1 MIVADCS
8 IIARLIIGI
17 GDTERV
23 DALWARDSDW
33 VAPTLW
39 AAELASVLLKYERAG
54 KLPSNIANE
63 HARRAS
69 SLLAHQSH
77 LVSIDRA
84 LETAR
89 RTTCSSYDSYYVA
102 LAEDLAV
109 PLYTFD
115 RAIVKKCPGIAFE
128 P

>member
-17 GDTERV
+17 GETGAV
-23 DALWARDSDW
+23 DALWVRDNHW
-33 VAPTLW
+33 AVPTLW
-39 AAELASVLLKYERAG
+39 EAEFASVLLKYERAG
-54 KLPSNIANE
+54 QLSPTAADG
-63 HARRAS
+63 HALRASTLLRRATHF
-69 SLLAHQSH
+69 LPIQR
-77 LVSIDRA
+77 VM
-84 LETAR
+84 ETAR

-102 LAEDLAV
+102 LAEDLQV

-115 RAIVKKCPGIAFE
+115 RAIAKKCPDTAFE